1 MFALP
6 IFPIFTRPARPSRWN
21 WAHLAGPMEDLTQR
35 EWEQGVMLCSLAE
48 PEWRLL
54 DRALDRPASLACRRF
69 QASISH
75 WRPCVDGAF
84 AHAPLKR
91 RREFLRKE
99 LAAIWYLL
107 DTPALACTGFAR
119 NMLLVEHG
127 KYLRLLLQSFAGEPG
142 AGSARREVAEALA
155 DLEKRKGR
163 RTIRKEAL
171 YDAAA
176 AS

>member
-1 MFALP
+1 MFARPTL
-6 IFPIFTRPARPSRWN
+6 PIFTRPARLSRWN
-21 WAHLAGPMEDLTQR
+21 PGQLAGPMLDLTLR
-35 EWEQGVMLCSLAE
+35 EWEQSVILCSLAE

-54 DRALDRPASLACRRF
+54 DRTFDHPASLACHRF
-69 QASISH
+69 QATIGH
-75 WRPCVDGAF
+75 WQPFVDGAF
-84 AHAPLKR
+84 AGVPLQR

-107 DTPALACTGFAR
+107 DTPILACTGFAR

-127 KYLRLLLQSFAGEPG
+127 KYLRLLLASFAGEPG

-155 DLEKRKGR
+155 DLEKRK
-163 RTIRKEAL
+163 TKKK
-171 YDAAA
+171 